1 MHYSRLRFCT
11 NKSHPPEWEG
21 ALLSLLGWVRGSTKA
36 YIGQKSISF
45 DGHTH
50 NYAAASHNHSASQIT
65 SGTLPVARGGTGVTS
80 LDALKNALGVGT
92 PTGWYGCVIYSI
104 TKELS
109 YLGRCE
115 INNIPTLFSA
125 QVIIV
130 LSDDGGF
137 CIINPETGYGLSA
150 GGNYSSHDAMEVL
163 TIKTESNNT
172 YTFSLE
178 LDDMYGVSS
187 GTIYIRMMGYMT
199 S

>member
-1 MHYSRLRFCT
+1 M
-11 NKSHPPEWEG
+11 
-21 ALLSLLGWVRGSTKA
+21 
-36 YIGQKSISF
+36 
-45 DGHTH
+45 
-50 NYAAASHNHSASQIT
+50 
-65 SGTLPVARGGTGVTS
+65 ARGGTGVTS

-92 PTGWYGCVIYSI
+92 PIGWYGCVIYSI

-115 INNIPTLFSA
+115 INDIPTSFSA

-130 LSDDGGF
+130 LSSDGGL
-137 CIINPETGYGLSA
+137 CVINPETGYGLSA
-150 GGNYSSHDAMEVL
+150 GDGYSSHDAMEVL
-163 TIKTESNNT
+163 TIRTESNGT

-187 GTIYIRMMGYMT
+187 GTIYIRMIGYMV